1 MLNLE
6 CRFLKIVSKILETD
20 KIKSLNIKI
29 NEISNWDSLKN
40 LQLLVILEKKFK
52 VKFNEKELSSF
63 NSLKKIFYTLKKKL
77 NEKNKKSKRF
87 N

>member
-77 NEKNKKSKRF
+77 NEKNKKFKRF